1 MVTAPPKPETPK
13 PETPKPETPKPE
25 PSVRLTPEIMDW
37 LVAFTD
43 ANPGIMAQA
52 MAGGQMITAVRQ
64 GAGMYLRWYLL
75 ES

>member
-1 MVTAPPKPETPK
+1 MVTVPPRPETPK
-13 PETPKPETPKPE
+13 PK

-43 ANPGIMAQA
+43 AYPGITAQA
-52 MAGGQMITAVRQ
+52 MAGGQMITAVHQ
-64 GAGMYLRWYLL
+64 GAGIYLCCYRL

>member
-13 PETPKPETPKPE
+13 PETPKPE
-25 PSVRLTPEIMDW
+25 PSIRLTPEIMDW

-43 ANPGIMAQA
+43 ANPGIVAQA
-52 MAGGQMITAVRQ
+52 MAGDRMITAVRQ
-64 GAGMYLRWYLL
+64 EAGIYLRCYHL

>member
-1 MVTAPPKPETPK
+1 MVIAPPRPEILKPEL
-13 PETPKPETPKPE
+13 
-25 PSVRLTPEIMDW
+25 SIRLTPEIMDW

-64 GAGMYLRWYLL
+64 GAGMYPRWYLL

>member
-13 PETPKPETPKPE
+13 PE
-25 PSVRLTPEIMDW
+25 PSIQLTPEIMDW
-37 LVAFTD
+37 LVALAN
-43 ANPGIMAQA
+43 ANPGITAQA

-64 GAGMYLRWYLL
+64 GAGIYLCCYRL